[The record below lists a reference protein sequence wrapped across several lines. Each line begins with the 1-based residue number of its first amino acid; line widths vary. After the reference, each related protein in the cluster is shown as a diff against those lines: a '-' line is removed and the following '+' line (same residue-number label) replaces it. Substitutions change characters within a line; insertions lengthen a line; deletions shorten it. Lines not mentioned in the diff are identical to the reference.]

1 MKVTYKKR
9 WTIIDVDDLI
19 HLAMGYEVRIV
30 DEATYN
36 EYLNN
41 PLFGIGDDID
51 DDDDDDDIII

>member
-1 MKVTYKKR
+1 MKVTYKKC
-9 WTIIDVDDLI
+9 WTIINVDDLI

-51 DDDDDDDIII
+51 DDDDIII